1 MKKLTKTRKILLA
14 ILAVVVL
21 LAGVLFFNIDKILF
35 PYDNVTISDPIGD
48 KIEEKN
54 AVSFRTFYFTDE
66 EYPSYSSYKELERW
80 DSFVGNCE
88 DSKSGEITIAHN
100 VGAEAAGESLDF
112 KKLAFNGEAYTLTC
126 DGHFYMDHGETE
138 DLKVSSCNTV
148 DCKKRTF
155 KYLKKFDIKFSTE
168 IYGLKQYRFYV
179 LTNIEDLTAET
190 YERDYLDT
198 DSEVYKNSYL
208 AYVKFYSAQD

>member
-1 MKKLTKTRKILLA
+1 MKKLTKTKKILLA
-14 ILAVVVL
+14 ILAVVVCVSV
-21 LAGVLFFNIDKILF
+21 VLFWNIDKILF
-35 PYDNVTISDPIGD
+35 LYDNVTIADPIGD

-54 AVSFRTFYFTDE
+54 AVSFRTFYFIDE
-66 EYPSYSSYKELERW
+66 ESPLYSSPMEIERW

-88 DSKSGEITIAHN
+88 DGESDGITIAHTF
-100 VGAEAAGESLDF
+100 GAEAAGESLDF

-126 DGHFYMDHGETE
+126 DGHFHMDHGETE
-138 DLKVSSCNTV
+138 NLKVNSCYTI
-148 DCKKRTF
+148 DCREQTF
-155 KYLKKFDIKFSTE
+155 KYLKKFDIKLSTE
-168 IYGLKQYRFYV
+168 IYGLEEYRFYV